1 LKADDPQDGVLTAKH
16 LGDDDANSDGSKAE
30 ADRPDDPNKTNPV
43 TEDHNTL
50 AVSSFRL
57 EDQVPRSLDIFSNP
71 KFSNPKLA
79 APAASPVTDEKDRSK
94 LSYGNNNFENY
105 DNIELLSR
113 G

>member
-1 LKADDPQDGVLTAKH
+1 MKADDPQDGVLAAKH
-16 LGDDDANSDGSKAE
+16 LGDDDANSDRSKAE

-71 KFSNPKLA
+71 KFSNPKL
-79 APAASPVTDEKDRSK
+79 
-94 LSYGNNNFENY
+94 
-105 DNIELLSR
+105 
-113 G
+113 